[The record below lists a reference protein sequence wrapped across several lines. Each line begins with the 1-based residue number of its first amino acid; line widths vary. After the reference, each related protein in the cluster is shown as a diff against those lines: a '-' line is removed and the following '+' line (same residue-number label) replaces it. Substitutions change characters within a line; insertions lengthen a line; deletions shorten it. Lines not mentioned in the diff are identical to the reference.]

1 VPFRS
6 MTCSQL
12 HRWNPP
18 VGASAS
24 EICFGITR
32 KVRESGLSQG
42 SPVASPGAGRQ
53 QGTLRGPP
61 PFDSRP
67 GDHHRTHSPA
77 WLARENKLFL
87 DTSSLLAPTA
97 RSALIDSLLPQL
109 EASQAV
115 ALVSVRTVNFLRH
128 ELVAGISEAR
138 RQAAE
143 ALEILAVLES
153 KGRVLVAEDPHPISG
168 NEHDTAVLYP
178 ELFIGFQHKKGLCL
192 ITANEALALQVL
204 RNGRLGALD
213 NKEGRSTVKGVSA
226 AFIEEGRFCNWV
238 PRLIATPTVPPKP
251 RGRRSVDEV
260 EIAAGFKVVADTS
273 ALMEGDDRTGELLGA
288 PFFTERLL
296 PAMQA
301 RGNRLIVPER
311 VIRELDNHSRS
322 ALERPRVQ
330 SRAGREAL
338 QAFENAGLLIR
349 GEDQNEVLGTGDRFA
364 DAVFL
369 LLAVRFQRDF
379 PICFITQD
387 RKLAM
392 GLLANR
398 TAGNEAR
405 FFVAYVARNGGR
417 LAHWEN
423 RLADITA
430 KGLKEQAEGHEVG
443 LTSEPGPHRMQGQA
457 RGPGAS
463 TAGQHQ
469 PPHTHQQAPEA
480 QLRPFK
486 LCTTV
491 ARLDSQPMPLV
502 DHPETGATV
511 LGRKSGPVRL
521 VEVVAAGG
529 EGTIY
534 LTQFEDRV
542 CKIYHPQCLTA
553 SRRAKLELMVSREIR
568 IQGVCWPTE
577 LVDTLSGGFA
587 GYLMP
592 KASGKILKTAV
603 FAKPLLQRTF
613 PHWTRAHLTQL
624 AITVLRTI
632 DRLHRLN
639 IFIGDINPQ
648 NILVQDE
655 HRVAIVDVDSFQ
667 VEGFPCPVGTETFTP
682 PERQGQSY
690 DRFLRSR
697 DDELFAVT
705 TLLFMIL
712 FPGKAPYSSQGGG
725 EAIDNI
731 LNKRFAYGRDADG
744 RPPVGSWQFIWSHLH
759 PGLKDDFTAVFGNGS
774 RVSIEHLVLHLQRSM
789 ADVRDGRRSDEL
801 FPDKPRQRE
810 GATVRAR
817 CDSCP
822 PDKAEQDISVS
833 LAERLREQGRS
844 FRCSACAAL
853 RKIDR
858 LESTRDVDCTLRLSP
873 QCHGRSAVSITHLET
888 LKANNRTYWCKACS
902 DAKKQ
907 VWAQNRAQHLAARAR
922 TSACFVATATYGSE
936 TAPEVMFLRAYR
948 DAVLRQ
954 HRAGRWFISTYYLTG
969 PWLAAAVRAVPVLR
983 PAARHLLDRLIARLH
998 RIHPRLQ
1005 SPRKEESHG

>member
-1 VPFRS
+1 
-6 MTCSQL
+6 M
-12 HRWNPP
+12 N
-18 VGASAS
+18 
-24 EICFGITR
+24 
-32 KVRESGLSQG
+32 QG
-42 SPVASPGAGRQ
+42 SSGGSPGAGRQ
-53 QGTLRGPP
+53 QGTPPGPP
-61 PFDSRP
+61 PFEARP
-67 GDHHRTHSPA
+67 GDQQLKHPPA

-87 DTSSLLAPTA
+87 DTSCLLAPTA
-97 RSALIDSLLPQL
+97 RAALISSLLPEM
-109 EASQAV
+109 EASGAV
-115 ALVSVRTVNFLRH
+115 ALVSVRTNNFLRH
-128 ELVAGISEAR
+128 EVAAGSHEAR
-138 RQAAE
+138 RRAAE
-143 ALEILAVLES
+143 ALEILAALEA
-153 KGRVLVAEDPHPISG
+153 KGRVLTAEDPHPISG
-168 NEHDTAVLYP
+168 DPHDTAVLYP
-178 ELFIGFQHKKGLCL
+178 ELFIGFQHKKPLCL
-192 ITANEALALQVL
+192 VTGNEALALQVV

-213 NKEGRSTVKGVSA
+213 NKEGRSTVKGVNA
-226 AFIEEGRFCNWV
+226 AFIEDGQFCNWV
-238 PRLIATPTVPPKP
+238 PRLLATPTAPYMP
-251 RGRRSVDEV
+251 RPRRHVDEN
-260 EIAAGFKVVADTS
+260 ELAAGFKVVADTS

-288 PFFTERLL
+288 PFFIERLL
-296 PAMQA
+296 PAMRA
-301 RGNRLIVPER
+301 CGNRLIVPER
-311 VIRELDNHSRS
+311 VMRELDNHSRS
-322 ALERPRVQ
+322 ALERPRMQ

-338 QAFENAGLLIR
+338 QAFESAGLLIR

-405 FFVAYVARNGGR
+405 FFVTYVARHGGR

-423 RLADITA
+423 RLADMAA
-430 KGLKEQAEGHEVG
+430 KAQMQE
-443 LTSEPGPHRMQGQA
+443 TSGQA
-457 RGPGAS
+457 AVHDAPQQPAS
-463 TAGQHQ
+463 SRR
-469 PPHTHQQAPEA
+469 QAAHAPT
-480 QLRPFK
+480 RPFM
-486 LCTTV
+486 LSATV
-491 ARLDSQPMPLV
+491 ARLDNQPMPLA
-502 DHPETGATV
+502 DHPQVGATV
-511 LGRKSGPVRL
+511 QGRKSGPVRL
-521 VEVVAAGG
+521 IEELASGG

-534 LTQFEDRV
+534 RTQFEDRV
-542 CKIYHPQCLTA
+542 CKIYHPACLTA
-553 SRRAKLELMVSREIR
+553 SRRAKLELMVSREVR
-568 IQGVCWPTE
+568 IQGVCWPTDM
-577 LVDTLSGGFA
+577 VDTLCGGFA

-592 KASGKILKTAV
+592 KAAGKMLKTAV

-624 AITVLRTI
+624 AITVLQTI

-639 IFIGDINPQ
+639 VFVGDINPQ

-655 HRVAIVDVDSFQ
+655 QRIAIVDVDSFQ

-682 PERQGQSY
+682 PERQGQPY

-725 EAIDNI
+725 EAIENI

-759 PGLKDDFTAVFGNGS
+759 PGLKDDFTAVFANGA
-774 RVSIEHLVLHLQRSM
+774 RVPIEHLVMHLQRSM
-789 ADVRDGRRSDEL
+789 ADVRERRRSDAL

-858 LESTRDVDCTLRLSP
+858 LESTRDADCGLRLSP
-873 QCHGRSAVSITHLET
+873 QCHGRSAVPISHLES
-888 LKANNRTYWCKACS
+888 LKASNRTYWCKACS

-907 VWAQNRAQHLAARAR
+907 VWAQERAQERAARADR
-922 TSACFVATATYGSE
+922 SACFVATATYGSE
-936 TAPEVMFLRAYR
+936 TAPEVIFLRAYR
-948 DAVLRQ
+948 DVVLQQ
-954 HRAGRWFISTYYLTG
+954 HRAGRWFSAAYYAVG
-969 PWLAAAVRAVPVLR
+969 PWLAAMLQALPEARPTVR
-983 PAARHLLDRLIARLH
+983 LLLNRCIARLH
-998 RIHPRLQ
+998 RTHPRLPC
-1005 SPRKEESHG
+1005 PRKDPSDG